1 MPLTNLLQFS
11 HREEPVRLSRSGFET
26 IPSDL
31 SKAELFRYFTY
42 SADDRLAIF
51 ECRGNNNKVGFALL
65 LGSVRLTGRFPI
77 HFDLLPGS
85 LLAHVCKQLKIAGL
99 LFLDYPQRP
108 ATLHQHKERIKAYLG
123 LRNFVQEEHQALIID
138 FVREQVRAGM
148 TPDELTDHT
157 EEQLRSLKFVLP
169 GVTVLQRLI
178 SAALTQAEA
187 ELYQMLGRRLTE
199 AEKAAILALLV
210 IPAGLK
216 ITPFQQL
223 QQTATRPSPE
233 ALTRELD
240 HLEQVRALLPETL
253 DLSDLPEP
261 LVERW
266 ARLTGGLPTRSLQR
280 YAEEKRLALL
290 LCWLWRLRTQLI
302 DTALTV
308 GNELV
313 AGVLRRAHHSYE
325 RVRQEQQKRV
335 EQTLQLCGQVV
346 GLVLDQNVADA
357 QLRETLF
364 QRFSRE
370 RLTILQNDCQELA
383 SPSQQL
389 YLEELRKRY
398 SYVRQFAPRLLET
411 FALRAV
417 IPNEPLLKA
426 VNYLRERN
434 QNGQRGLDENAPL
447 DFVPAKWKPLV
458 CPGGAIKGTVD
469 RAVWEICL
477 LSELSQALKS
487 GNVHVPHSRAFQPVE
502 TYLIERAQWVAE
514 KTQYA
519 AQLPLDYEAHW
530 PPLKA
535 LLSEQLRLLDE
546 GYPNN
551 PHLRLTDG
559 ELHLDRLEKG
569 VTPESAQA
577 LKNRLRQMLD
587 RRHLSDLLLEVQHWT
602 NFLSG
607 FTRLNSGR
615 PITEED
621 TAEKVKLLTC
631 LIAEGCNIGFSD
643 MSIIGPGLSDE
654 QLSEI
659 QANYVRPETLRRATA
674 RLVNFHLL
682 QWLPA
687 AWGQGFTSSSDAA
700 LYQVP
705 VRALNA
711 TFHPKYFASA
721 GRGVAVYTHVSDLWI
736 PFYTQVITCHV
747 RQAPFILDGL
757 LRHGTL
763 LNPREHYTDTH
774 GYTDLIFGITHLLGI
789 RFAPRIKDLPDQ
801 RLWRLPDSAPY
812 QHIEAAVSDKLNVNL
827 IRDTWDEMLRLAA
840 SLKYGDE
847 KASLIVSKLAAA
859 SHRNKLFR
867 GLQELGR
874 LVKTAYLAEY
884 FREVELRRRVLLGLN
899 KGESLHSLAR
909 KVFFGSLGEV
919 RDRTYEDQLN
929 AASSLNLLLAA
940 IVCWNTVHLQA
951 CIKKLRADGVE
962 VKEEDLRF
970 LSPLLRHH
978 IGIYGQYSFD
988 FRRYEEI
995 PSPEDLS
1002 Y

>member
-1 MPLTNLLQFS
+1 MPLTNLLPFTPRVES
-11 HREEPVRLSRSGFET
+11 LRIARTGFES
-26 IPSDL
+26 IPADL
-31 SKAELFRYFTY
+31 SKAELFRYFTDT
-42 SADDRLAIF
+42 AEDRLEIF
-51 ECRGNNNKVGFALL
+51 ACRGSHNKLGFALL
-65 LGSVRLTGRFPI
+65 LGSVRLTGRFPSS
-77 HFDLLPGS
+77 FDAIPAS
-85 LLAHVCKQLKIAGL
+85 LLAHVCKQLKLAGL
-99 LFLDYPQRP
+99 LFLDYPNRP
-108 ATLHQHKERIKAYLG
+108 ATLHEHKERLKIYLG
-123 LRNFVQEEHQALIID
+123 LRSFVPEQQPALVLD
-138 FVREQVRAGM
+138 FVREQVRAGLV
-148 TPDELTDHT
+148 PDELTDRT
-157 EEQLRSLKFVLP
+157 EEHLRALHFVLP
-169 GVTVLQRLI
+169 GVTILQKLV
-178 SAALTQAEA
+178 SAALTQTED
-187 ELYQMLGRRLTE
+187 ELYQILGQRLTE
-199 AEKAAILALLV
+199 AEKTAILALLT
-210 IPAGLK
+210 IPAEEK

-233 ALTRELD
+233 AFARELD
-240 HLEQVRALLPETL
+240 HLERVRALLPTTL
-253 DLSDLPEP
+253 DLTDLPEA

-266 ARLTGGLPTRSLQR
+266 ARLTSGLQTRNLQR
-280 YAEEKRLALL
+280 FAEEKRLALL
-290 LCWLWRLRTQLI
+290 LCWLWRLRTQVL

-308 GNELV
+308 GNELI
-313 AGVLRRAHHSYE
+313 AGVLRRAQHSYE
-325 RVRQEQQKRV
+325 RTRQEQQKRV
-335 EQTLQLCGQVV
+335 AQTLHLCGQVV
-346 GLVLDQNVADA
+346 TLHIADA
-357 QLRETLF
+357 ELRATLWQHFPREQL
-364 QRFSRE
+364 
-370 RLTILQNDCQELA
+370 LTLQNDCQELA
-383 SPSQQL
+383 TPSTQL
-389 YLEELRKRY
+389 YLEEVRKRY
-398 SYVRQFAPRLLET
+398 SYVRQFAPRLLEAFT
-411 FALRAV
+411 LQASL
-417 IPNEPLLKA
+417 PNEPLLQA

-434 QNGQRGLDENAPL
+434 QNSQRGLDENVPL
-447 DFVPAKWKPLV
+447 AFLPAKWKPLV
-458 CPGGAIKGTVD
+458 CPGGVGKGQVD
-469 RAVWEICL
+469 RALWEICL
-477 LSELSQALKS
+477 LNELSQALKS

-502 TYLIERAQWVAE
+502 THLIKRTQWAAQ

-519 AQLPLDYEAHW
+519 AQLPLEYDEHW
-530 PPLKA
+530 SQLQA

-546 GYPNN
+546 DYPRN
-551 PHLRLTDG
+551 PHLQLSDG
-559 ELHLDRLEKG
+559 ELHLERLEKSA
-569 VTPESAQA
+569 TPDSAQA
-577 LKNRLRQMLD
+577 LKTRLRQLLQ

-615 PITEED
+615 PMTQED
-621 TAEKVKLLTC
+621 TAQQIKLLTC

-643 MSIIGPGLSDE
+643 MSIIGPGWSEE
-654 QLSEI
+654 QLGEI
-659 QANYVRPETLRRATA
+659 QANYVRPETLQRATA
-674 RLVNFHLL
+674 RLVNFHLQ

-747 RQAPFILDGL
+747 RQAPYILDGL
-757 LRHGTL
+757 LQHGSL

-774 GYTDLIFGITHLLGI
+774 GYTDLIFGLTHLLGI

-801 RLWRLPDSAPY
+801 RLWRLPDSPPY
-812 QHIEAAVSDKLNVNL
+812 QHIEPAVNNKLNVKL
-827 IRDTWDEMLRLAA
+827 IRESWDEMLRLVA
-840 SLKYGDE
+840 SLKYGEE

-884 FREVELRRRVLLGLN
+884 FRDLELRRRVLLGLN

-962 VKEEDLRF
+962 IKEEDLRY

-988 FRRYEEI
+988 FRRFGEIPAPEEI
-995 PSPEDLS
+995 S